1 MERML
6 LSESEPDFDSYISGG
21 NNGPT
26 SVPPLPPQEILARL
40 ALEASHGKSL
50 PTTLAELA
58 ALGFPQDVLEQLAA
72 LVDNEGHEESGV
84 VRVLIALLA
93 RSAAGAGLS
102 IEDRT
107 ALEGSVMT
115 DRKLR
120 SVRAA
125 VQPLVDAHQL
135 RSLHPDLA

>member
-1 MERML
+1 MELEENGFPADL
-6 LSESEPDFDSYISGG
+6 LSCL
-21 NNGPT
+21 T
-26 SVPPLPPQEILARL
+26 
-40 ALEASHGKSL
+40 
-50 PTTLAELA
+50 
-58 ALGFPQDVLEQLAA
+58 VLI
-72 LVDNEGHEESGV
+72 NERGYPEGDV

-115 DRKLR
+115 DRNLR

-125 VQPLVDAHQL
+125 VQPLVDAHRL